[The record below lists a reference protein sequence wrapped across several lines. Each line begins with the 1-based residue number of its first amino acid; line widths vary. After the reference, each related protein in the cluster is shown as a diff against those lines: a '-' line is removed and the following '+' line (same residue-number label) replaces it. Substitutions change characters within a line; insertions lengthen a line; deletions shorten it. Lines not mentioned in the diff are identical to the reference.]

1 MLDHYH
7 VLGSREE
14 NSRNRS
20 VKVKIVFDFIFFVE
34 MISKTIYGLG
44 ITVTSVTK
52 QFDRKYMDIDRD
64 SIIHTKNTIS

>member
-44 ITVTSVTK
+44 ITVTSVINNLIENTWT
-52 QFDRKYMDIDRD
+52 
-64 SIIHTKNTIS
+64 SIETR